1 MCNSLYACISLIKI
15 VYLCMENLFRMALD
29 YGAYIA
35 MAGIGLYAIFVG
47 EIISIFNYMLE
58 PSGQALLDDFIK
70 PPVEPTAKILQF
82 ISIGVAPGLVMS
94 ATSFM
99 IARRFGSKQI
109 GWLIIAGGLVLLIGM
124 FYANTMIDGI
134 EKDLRVFTVTV
145 TPPLFMAVSIPMM
158 VVGALLFRIKKR
170 PKKYF

>member
-1 MCNSLYACISLIKI
+1 MA
-15 VYLCMENLFRMALD
+15 NLFRMALQ

-47 EIISIFNYMLE
+47 EMISIFNYMLE
-58 PSGQALLDDFIK
+58 PSGEVLLDDFIK
-70 PPVEPTAKILQF
+70 PQIEPSGKILQF
-82 ISIGVAPGLVMS
+82 ISIGVAPGLVMT
-94 ATSFM
+94 ATSYM
-99 IARRFGSKQI
+99 LARKFGSKQI

-134 EKDLRVFTVTV
+134 EKDLRVFTVTI

-158 VVGALLFRIKKR
+158 VVGALLFRLKKR

>member
-1 MCNSLYACISLIKI
+1 MA
-15 VYLCMENLFRMALD
+15 NLFRMALQ

-47 EIISIFNYMLE
+47 EMISIFNYMLE
-58 PSGQALLDDFIK
+58 PSGDALLDDFIK
-70 PPVEPTAKILQF
+70 PPVDASGKILQF

-94 ATSFM
+94 ATSYM
-99 IARRFGSKQI
+99 IARKFGSKQI

-134 EKDLRVFTVTV
+134 EKDLRVFTVTI
-145 TPPLFMAVSIPMM
+145 TPPLFMAVSIHMM

>member
-1 MCNSLYACISLIKI
+1 
-15 VYLCMENLFRMALD
+15 MALQ

-47 EIISIFNYMLE
+47 EMISIFNYMLE
-58 PSGQALLDDFIK
+58 PSGEALLDDFIK
-70 PPVEPTAKILQF
+70 PPVDASGKILQF

-94 ATSFM
+94 ATSYM
-99 IARRFGSKQI
+99 IARKFGSKQI

-134 EKDLRVFTVTV
+134 EKDLRVFTVTI

-158 VVGALLFRIKKR
+158 IVGALLFRLKKR
-170 PKKYF
+170 PKRYF

>member
-1 MCNSLYACISLIKI
+1 MT
-15 VYLCMENLFRMALD
+15 NLFRMALQ

-47 EIISIFNYMLE
+47 EMISIFNYMLE
-58 PSGQALLDDFIK
+58 PSGEALLDDFIK
-70 PPVEPTAKILQF
+70 PPVDASGKILQF
-82 ISIGVAPGLVMS
+82 ISIGVAPGLVMT
-94 ATSFM
+94 ATSYM
-99 IARRFGSKQI
+99 LARKFGSKQI

-134 EKDLRVFTVTV
+134 EKDLRVFTVTI

-158 VVGALLFRIKKR
+158 VVGALLFRLKKR
-170 PKKYF
+170 PKRYF